1 MKAPTMSLARKH
13 RRFADQMTQALR
25 REGEVC
31 FIRFDARRFEL
42 LLEDGHVTRLQM
54 NLAT

>member
-1 MKAPTMSLARKH
+1 MKALTMSLACKH

-25 REGEVC
+25 CEGEMGL
-31 FIRFDARRFEL
+31 IRFDARRFEL